1 VFSSAPPLSES
12 GVARVVRMHFK
23 DRDAQSNEFFKSL
36 HYRARLSHTAKEK
49 REAEG
54 LP

>member
-1 VFSSAPPLSES
+1 
-12 GVARVVRMHFK
+12 MHFK
-23 DRDAQSNEFFKSL
+23 DRDAQSNEFFKACII
-36 HYRARLSHTAKEK
+36 ARGYLQTANEK